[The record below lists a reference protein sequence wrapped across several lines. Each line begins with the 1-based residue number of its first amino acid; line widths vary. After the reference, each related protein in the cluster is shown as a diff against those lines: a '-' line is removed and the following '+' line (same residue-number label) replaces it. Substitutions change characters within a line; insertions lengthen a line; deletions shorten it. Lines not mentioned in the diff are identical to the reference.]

1 MKGHAAIRDA
11 LYAHLDKLIGFHL
24 SNKTK
29 AHKITLGQAQFDVFT
44 DFNTDI
50 DGKYYYRNIEVRSR

>member
-24 SNKTK
+24 SKKTK
-29 AHKITLGQAQFDVFT
+29 APKITLGQAQFDVFT
-44 DFNTDI
+44 DFNTAV
-50 DGKYYYRNIEVRSR
+50 DGKYYYCGIEVRSR